1 LEQWGWFA
9 YFVKVSI
16 LLLFERL
23 NLYIPMNT
31 TENIENDWLFE
42 ITPKNK
48 FFSLNLKEVWQYRDL
63 LMLFVKRDVVTVYK
77 QTVLG
82 PLWYLIQ
89 PLFTSITF
97 TIIFNTVAGINTGT
111 VPPFLFNLAGITVW
125 NYFTACLNDTSD
137 TFKKN
142 AAIFGKVYFPRMIMP
157 ISTVISNLLK
167 FGIQFLIF
175 IGFYIFYYFQ
185 GAAISLNASILLFPL
200 LIALMGILGLGLGM
214 LISSMVTKYRDL
226 SYLIG
231 FGVQLLMYLSAVM
244 YPMALIQSKMP
255 EYAWLVQYNPLAYI
269 IETTRYMLLNVG
281 HISVLGLG
289 YTICVTVLVFFVGL
303 LVFNKTEKSFIDT
316 V

>member
-1 LEQWGWFA
+1 MNQPEHT
-9 YFVKVSI
+9 
-16 LLLFERL
+16 
-23 NLYIPMNT
+23 NT
-31 TENIENDWLFE
+31 TWLFE

-97 TIIFNTVAGINTGT
+97 TIIFNNLAGINTGT

-125 NYFTACLNDTSD
+125 NYFTACLTGTSN
-137 TFKKN
+137 TFGAN
-142 AAIFGKVYFPRMIMP
+142 AGIFGKVYFPRLIVP
-157 ISTVISNLLK
+157 ISIVISNLIK

-175 IGFYIFYYFQ
+175 IAFYIFYYLK
-185 GAAISLNASILLFPL
+185 GATVGLNGSVVFFPL
-200 LIALMGILGLGLGM
+200 LIVLIGVLGLGLGM
-214 LISSMVTKYRDL
+214 FISSLVTKYRDF
-226 SYLIG
+226 SNLIG

-244 YPMALIQSKMP
+244 YPMALIKEKLP
-255 EYAWLVQYNPLAYI
+255 TYGWLVQYNPLAYV
-269 IETTRYMLLNVG
+269 IETARYMLLNVG
-281 HISVLGLG
+281 QISIWGLG
-289 YTICVTVLVFFVGL
+289 YTFLVTVIVFFVGVL
-303 LVFNKTEKSFIDT
+303 IFNKTEKSFIDT